1 MSFHETTPALLVY
14 PSGREVCRNNKAG
27 KEEYAY
33 RRYIAWRDQGGRCA
47 ICGCKMPFACATS
60 DHITPRGMG
69 GSTRD
74 DRQANIQAACFKCNS
89 EKGSKRIKHAGRA

>member
-1 MSFHETTPALLVY
+1 MSFHETTPALLIY

-27 KEEYAY
+27 KEEYAW
-33 RRYIAWRDQGGRCA
+33 RRYVAWRDQRECCA
-47 ICGCKMPFACATS
+47 ICHKRIRFADATS

-74 DRQANIQAACFKCNS
+74 DRQANIQAACYKCNS